1 MDRFIKKWSG
11 IPKSATNV
19 VIHSEQ
25 GLDIPTITAVYAEAH
40 NVSHARTRLQGDM
53 NINHV
58 PDHAVE
64 RESTYTCNKGTN
76 MQAEEVYQA
85 IIQKNTVGGELP
97 TLSRHQFN
105 TNIRKQVRNTTR
117 ERFQLEL
124 SNHAEGLQL
133 QGHLLTLATKE
144 KQDLLWK
151 SSMFQ
156 LKAGTLKFMIN
167 ASIDTLPTPANLRR
181 WKYSS
186 SDRCKLCGNKGTTNH
201 ILNCC
206 KIMLDTHRYTWRHN
220 NLVNY
225 IVTNVDKKFTVYS
238 DLPGMEAPGGGTIPP
253 ALCVTKMKPDT
264 VIMDDH

>member
-25 GLDIPTITAVYAEAH
+25 GLDIPTITAVYTEAH

-105 TNIRKQVRNTTR
+105 RKIRNQVRDTTR
-117 ERFQLEL
+117 GNIQEAL
-124 SNHAEGLQL
+124 STHAEGIQL
-133 QGHLLTLATKE
+133 QGHLITLAAKE
-144 KQDLLWK
+144 KQDLLWR
-151 SSMFQ
+151 SSIFQ
-156 LKAGTLKFMIN
+156 FKAGTLKFMIN
-167 ASIDTLPTPANLRR
+167 ASIDTLPTPASLRR
-181 WKYSS
+181 
-186 SDRCKLCGNKGTTNH
+186 
-201 ILNCC
+201 
-206 KIMLDTHRYTWRHN
+206 
-220 NLVNY
+220 
-225 IVTNVDKKFTVYS
+225 
-238 DLPGMEAPGGGTIPP
+238 
-253 ALCVTKMKPDT
+253 
-264 VIMDDH
+264 